1 MANTIIASAVLP
13 GSVDTPLDA
22 RSRVS
27 GVPDILNIENPYI
40 GQLVYCTGDGKYYIV
55 RSLKAK
61 QIGVFLVENA
71 AVDRYEEFSSG
82 SGEPT
87 AAGDISIADPDGLFE
102 ADNVEDALREL
113 RSGGPSGTIS
123 AELVTFAG
131 QDGGFEADNVEDALI
146 ELARKSPDITASDI
160 TFTDPDGLF
169 EADNVE
175 DALIELAEKD
185 VGVTAFPASTIT
197 LPIPSDSDGDNLS
210 LVLDISSGG
219 TFEEDDEGVPVNYCR
234 ITMIDHYAKMRVF
247 RNDVWETLSENCVGM
262 PDYGSSVEFTL
273 DTDLFPGY
281 LPGTKYYARYK
292 WLDTNYAGDDWTG
305 FSFRGDVAH
314 VRPIR
319 LPDDPPPE
327 VKDHGSRSGT
337 LSFDFADGEVQN
349 FSLSGDASLD
359 LADVSNVPHGGALIL
374 NCSAR
379 ISTLTVSNGS
389 GRTMTCAGNKVFVVV
404 VTNFG
409 SLQIAVTETV

>member
-27 GVPDILNIENPYI
+27 GVSDILNIENPYI

-71 AVDRYEEFSSG
+71 AVDRYEEFSPG
-82 SGEPT
+82 SGGKP
-87 AAGDISIADPDGLFE
+87 AARDVSITDFEGFFDSENAEDALAELAYKLSHISASEITLNDPEEFFESDNVSDALAELARGKDGTVSADEVTFENPLFE
-102 ADNVEDALREL
+102 ASNVA
-113 RSGGPSGTIS
+113 
-123 AELVTFAG
+123 
-131 QDGGFEADNVEDALI
+131 
-146 ELARKSPDITASDI
+146 
-160 TFTDPDGLF
+160 
-169 EADNVE
+169 
-175 DALIELAEKD
+175 DALIELAENGD
-185 VGVTAFPASTIT
+185 GETFPPATIT
-197 LPIPSDSDGDNLS
+197 LPIPSDGDGNNLS
-210 LVLDISSGG
+210 LVLDISASGI
-219 TFEEDDEGVPVNYCR
+219 FENDGEGNPANYCR
-234 ITMIDHYAKMRVF
+234 ITMLDHYDKMRVF
-247 RNDVWETLSENCVGM
+247 RNESWEFLSENCVGM

-292 WLDTNYAGDDWTG
+292 WLDTNYAGDDWTA

-349 FSLSGDASLD
+349 FSLSGDATLD
-359 LADVSNVPHGGALIL
+359 LADITNVVFGSALIL
-374 NCSAR
+374 NCVPGYR
-379 ISTLTVSNGS
+379 TLTVRNGTRQMLCS
-389 GRTMTCAGNKVFVVV
+389 GNKTFVIV

-409 SLQIAVTETV
+409 SPQIAVTETV